1 MMNSKKSSVELLSP
15 CGSPETLDAAITGGA
30 DAVYLGGTILNARM
44 NAKNFTDTDLISAIE
59 KCHANGVRLYVTLNT
74 LVYDKEFDE
83 AVRYAAKLYKMGV
96 DAFII
101 ADIGLAVMLK
111 RYIPDIEL
119 HASTQMSGHNSA
131 AAVKLADIGFSRM
144 VAARELSIDDIRNMT
159 DKLDIEMF
167 IHGAHCVSVS
177 GQCLMSSFIGG
188 RSGNRGE
195 CAQPCRMKYNGGY
208 PLSLKDMCLAGHITE
223 IIGSGVKSLKI
234 EGRMKSPDY
243 VYTVTST
250 YRKLLDEQRN
260 ATAQE
265 IDKLSKIFS
274 RSGFTD
280 GYFTG
285 NIDKTMLGIRTES
298 DKNDT
303 QNVKVSYKKMVN
315 NFTPITVTSREITL
329 PDDKIKP
336 EKSTQKLT
344 PQKSA
349 RFINAS
355 QIPENHGFDIVYLP
369 LDKYAESANGIILPA
384 VIKDSEIIKTIKNGV
399 KHVLIGNLGH
409 IDLLREFDLRQ
420 FDVTL
425 HGDFRL
431 NIYNNESMKYY
442 DMFADNILSPELTLP
457 QIRDI
462 SGNKSVIVYG
472 KVPVMTLERPI
483 DLPSLKDRTN
493 AVFPVYKD
501 GNRDIVYNSVPI
513 YMADKK
519 SDLKK
524 SGIANT
530 HFIFTDESK
539 AEVTKIIQMYD
550 KGLPYN
556 KNFKRIK

>member
-1 MMNSKKSSVELLSP
+1 MSLKKSSVELLSP

-44 NAKNFTDTDLISAIE
+44 NAKNFTDADLSVAID

-101 ADIGLAVMLK
+101 ADIGLAVALK

-119 HASTQMSGHNSA
+119 HASTQMSAHNSSA
-131 AAVKLADIGFSRM
+131 ALRLADIGFSRM

-250 YRKLLDEQRN
+250 YRKLLNEQRN
-260 ATAQE
+260 ATVQE
-265 IDKLSKIFS
+265 MDKLSKIFS

-298 DKNDT
+298 DKTDT
-303 QNVKVSYKKMVN
+303 QNVKVAYKKAARTIV
-315 NFTPITVTSREITL
+315 PIIIGSRDITL
-329 PDDKIKP
+329 PDGKIKP
-336 EKSTQKLT
+336 DKITDRIT

-349 RFINAS
+349 RFLNAN
-355 QIPENHGFDIVYLP
+355 QIPDHHSFDIVYLP
-369 LDKYAESANGIILPA
+369 FDKYDESANGIILPA

-399 KHVLIGNLGH
+399 KHALVGNLGH
-409 IDLLREFDLRQ
+409 IDLLRE

-431 NIYNNESMKYY
+431 NIYNNQAMKYY
-442 DMFADNILSPELTLP
+442 DFFADNILSPELTLP

-462 SGNKSVIVYG
+462 GGNKCVIVYG

-483 DLPSLKDRTN
+483 DIPSLKDRTN
-493 AVFPVYKD
+493 AVFNVYRD
-501 GNRDIVYNSVPI
+501 GKQDIVYNSVPI

-524 SGIANT
+524 SGVINT
-530 HFIFTDESK
+530 HFIFTDENKS
-539 AEVTKIIQMYD
+539 EVTKIIQAYD